1 VFTSE
6 DERYTRHG
14 SSFQLHV
21 MNKSVPRRAR
31 ARTSR
36 ALALACAQPPAAAWR
51 CAFCRVD
58 RRPRSS
64 PCTHTA
70 GRRQHLCRKPAEIA
84 CVGAHARAFNAAPPA
99 LWNSGAAALRA
110 GRLRCL
116 YPLHQITHLHTAT
129 ATATSAGARARTIG
143 LACTAGAPLPCG
155 RRARPAGPARA
166 SSMPCRCACMSRAVQ
181 TCREST

>member
-1 VFTSE
+1 VC
-6 DERYTRHG
+6 ERYTRHG

-21 MNKSVPRRAR
+21 MSKSIPRRAR

-64 PCTHTA
+64 SCTYTA

-84 CVGAHARAFNAAPPA
+84 RVGGHARAFNDAPPA
-99 LWNSGAAALRA
+99 LWRRCPPAGSAAQVPLPSTSGCPPAHGDGDI
-110 GRLRCL
+110 GRC
-116 YPLHQITHLHTAT
+116 
-129 ATATSAGARARTIG
+129 ARTIG

-155 RRARPAGPARA
+155 RRGRQAPRALPLCRAGAHA
-166 SSMPCRCACMSRAVQ
+166 CAPPSKPTGSQLECPIH
-181 TCREST
+181 